1 MHEFSL
7 AEEVAAIVER
17 HAKAQDLIR
26 VNVLT
31 LSVGS
36 LTCIECE
43 ALCFALDVVLRNTV
57 AAGAELRIEPIAARA
72 RCPQCGNEQEIEE
85 RYAPCL
91 QCGTFGLQILSGEEL
106 RVKSIVGIEA
116 SEPPRRP
123 GCA

>member
-7 AEEVAAIVER
+7 AEEIAAIVER
-17 HAKAQDLIR
+17 YAKAQGLIR

-36 LTCIECE
+36 LAHVECE
-43 ALCFALDVVLRNTV
+43 ALCFALDAVLRNTI

-72 RCPQCGNEQEIEE
+72 CCPQCGHEQQIEE
-85 RYAPCL
+85 RYDPCG
-91 QCGTFGLQILSGEEL
+91 QCGACGLKIITGEAL
-106 RVKSIVGIEA
+106 RVKSIAGFEA